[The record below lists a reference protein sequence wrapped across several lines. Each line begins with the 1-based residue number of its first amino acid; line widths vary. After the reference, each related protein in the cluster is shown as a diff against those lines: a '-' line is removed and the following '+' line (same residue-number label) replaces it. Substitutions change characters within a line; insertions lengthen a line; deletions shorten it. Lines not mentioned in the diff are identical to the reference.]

1 MKELREIY
9 DRITYLRQKGMK
21 MKDIAGCIDFA
32 PSVLSALYT
41 TVLPGFTPH
50 TPFTV
55 ISFPETVP
63 KSGS

>member
-41 TVLPGFTPH
+41 TVLPAFFKT
-50 TPFTV
+50 
-55 ISFPETVP
+55 
-63 KSGS
+63 